1 MQESL
6 AAESQEPMLTMLQTY
21 IDGKEL
27 IAAEAAML
35 QFQKLLDQFGGHNE
49 RCRWQA
55 LQKNLRV
62 FSCDSSEAGKTSN
75 DVSAVVNSI
84 QQAHTQ
90 DVDSFEFLQNR
101 VAQLQAISAAQ
112 RIVFALGDDQH
123 AVTLTANGRA
133 SDFAARQ
140 GVRVEVFVHRAVWLT
155 GLWLQLHLFA
165 YLLECCVYLEALQPD
180 LTTFISS
187 IFAILVNWTQ

>member
-6 AAESQEPMLTMLQTY
+6 AAESQEPMLPMLQPFL
-21 IDGKEL
+21 DGKEL

-35 QFQKLLDQFGGHNE
+35 QFQKLLDQFGGRNE

-55 LQKNLRV
+55 LQKKVLV
-62 FSCDSSEAGKTSN
+62 FGCDPPEAEKVSN
-75 DVSAVVNSI
+75 AESAVVNSN
-84 QQAHTQ
+84 QQAHVHK
-90 DVDSFEFLQNR
+90 VDSFDFLHNR
-101 VAQLQAISAAQ
+101 VAHLQAISAAQ

-155 GLWLQLHLFA
+155 GL
-165 YLLECCVYLEALQPD
+165 
-180 LTTFISS
+180 
-187 IFAILVNWTQ
+187 

>member
-6 AAESQEPMLTMLQTY
+6 AAESQEPMLLMLQPY

-35 QFQKLLDQFGGHNE
+35 QFQKLLDQFGGHLE

-55 LQKNLRV
+55 LQKRLRV
-62 FSCDSSEAGKTSN
+62 FSCDPSETGKTSN
-75 DVSAVVNSI
+75 DVSVLVNST
-84 QQAHTQ
+84 QQAHIH
-90 DVDSFEFLQNR
+90 DVDSFEFLGNR
-101 VAQLQAISAAQ
+101 VARLQAISAAQ

-155 GLWLQLHLFA
+155 GL
-165 YLLECCVYLEALQPD
+165 
-180 LTTFISS
+180 
-187 IFAILVNWTQ
+187 